1 MSDSAPSSKPP
12 AGDIRVRGARV
23 HNLRGVDV
31 DIPRQ
36 RLTVITGVSGSGKS
50 SLAFDVIHAE
60 SQRRYLE
67 SLSAETR
74 ARVGAWQRPDV
85 DVIDGLPPTISVGQ
99 SARSASLRS
108 TLATTTEILDYLRL
122 LFARCGEAHCP
133 QCDRPLAARS
143 PQEIVEQILALEEGR
158 KVMILAP
165 LVRGKRGTHHEAFE
179 IIAKA
184 GFVRARVNG
193 ELIEASQPPKLA
205 KTKSHTIEAIVD
217 RIVVKAGL
225 QARLRESVELAL
237 KHGDG
242 TVVLSQQTADGWED
256 HAYCSRFACA
266 DCGVSFAELE
276 PRTFSFNSPHG
287 ACLSCRGLGVV
298 VTDETD
304 FDAISAQQSERH
316 ELCPDCHG
324 SRLNPFARGVRF
336 RELTL
341 PELLGKTVS
350 ETAEIIAAWENTIGE
365 PQGASRGSI
374 QQGVNLGAIDAQ
386 NRRLAPCRSDE
397 TGPLSVSSSTALIRI
412 LERTLPAIRQRL
424 VFLIRVGA
432 DYLSLDR
439 PARTLSG
446 GEFQRAR
453 LAACLGSGL
462 VGACYVLDEPTVGL
476 HPKDTA
482 AMIGTLHELRDQGN
496 TVLIV
501 EHDPDVMRS
510 ADYLIDLGP
519 GAGADGGQVIACGS
533 PSDVAN
539 NAQSVTGP
547 FLQCNRRAGGVSPA
561 RLLSGTA
568 LAAGLAVTIDT
579 TRPATSAMPLKDWLT
594 LSDISVHNL
603 RDVSVRIPL
612 GALTAITGVSGSG
625 KTSLVHHALVPQ
637 VRQQIT
643 RSVSEGSP
651 PVTRSVSEGS
661 EPVTRSVSEGSPPV
675 TRSVSE
681 GSKPDQRSTPSLTL
695 RVSEETIG
703 VTRLVEVTQSPL
715 GRTATSNPATYSGVW
730 DDICHLFAQTREA
743 KLRGF
748 RASRFRFNSPAG
760 RCEACRGRGAQRVRL
775 QLLPDVFVTC
785 PTCRGE
791 RFNAATLQVRFHGL
805 TAADVLRLR
814 IDEAAETFANISRVA
829 GVLKTFR
836 EVGLGYLRLG
846 QSATTLSGGEAQ
858 RVKLATELSR
868 ETTAA
873 TLFVLDEPTT
883 GLHPLDVERL
893 IALLRRLVESGH
905 TVVVIEHHLDVIAQ
919 ADWLID
925 LGPDGGSRGGRIVAQ
940 GSPADVA
947 AQGRGHTAQALNR
960 SAASGWHS

>member
-1 MSDSAPSSKPP
+1 MSESAQTPNLS
-12 AGDIRVRGARV
+12 AGQIRVRGARV

-36 RLTVITGVSGSGKS
+36 RLTVITGISGSGKS

-67 SLSAETR
+67 SLSSETR

-133 QCDRPLAARS
+133 KCERPLSARS

-165 LVRGKRGTHHEAFE
+165 LVRGKRGAHREAFE
-179 IIAKA
+179 LIAKA
-184 GFVRARVNG
+184 GFVRARVDG
-193 ELIEASQPPKLA
+193 QLIEASQPPTLA
-205 KTKSHTIEAIVD
+205 KTKPHTIEAIVD

-225 QARLRESVELAL
+225 QSRLRESVELAL

-266 DCGVSFAELE
+266 ECGVSFAELE

-287 ACLSCRGLGVV
+287 ACLSCRGLGVIV
-298 VTDETD
+298 AEEAD
-304 FDAISAQQSERH
+304 FDAVSARQSERQG
-316 ELCPDCHG
+316 LCPDCGG

-336 RELTL
+336 REITL
-341 PELLGKTVS
+341 PELLGKTVCDA
-350 ETAEIIAAWENTIGE
+350 AEVIANW
-365 PQGASRGSI
+365 QGAS
-374 QQGVNLGAIDAQ
+374 D
-386 NRRLAPCRSDE
+386 P
-397 TGPLSVSSSTALIRI
+397 I

-424 VFLIRVGA
+424 DFLIRVGA
-432 DYLSLDR
+432 DYLALDR

-482 AMIGTLHELRDQGN
+482 AMVGTLHALRDQGN

-501 EHDPDVMRS
+501 EHDPDVMQS

-519 GAGADGGQVIACGS
+519 GAGAEGGLIIASGT
-533 PSDVAN
+533 PSEVAN
-539 NAQSVTGP
+539 HPQSVTGP
-547 FLQCNRRAGGVSPA
+547 FLRPHRRAGGVSPLVD
-561 RLLSGTA
+561 RDLDHDGTA
-568 LAAGLAVTIDT
+568 GDTPNGTHIDGNENQAERASVRFDVGFVSEPDASAFRLT
-579 TRPATSAMPLKDWLT
+579 KVSATGFTPPARRQLSDWLT
-594 LSDISVHNL
+594 LSSTSVHNL

-612 GALTAITGVSGSG
+612 RALTAITGVSGSG
-625 KTSLVHHALVPQ
+625 KTSLVHHALVPH
-637 VRQQIT
+637 VRQSLARSINETQEPRPSGSGRLPSNNPLPDGRGSKTT
-643 RSVSEGSP
+643 RSVG
-651 PVTRSVSEGS
+651 
-661 EPVTRSVSEGSPPV
+661 
-675 TRSVSE
+675 
-681 GSKPDQRSTPSLTL
+681 
-695 RVSEETIG
+695 EEAVGIA
-703 VTRLVEVTQSPL
+703 RLVEVTQAPL
-715 GRTATSNPATYSGVW
+715 GRTPTSNPATYSGLW
-730 DDICHLFAQTREA
+730 DEVCHLFAQTRES

-748 RASRFRFNSPAG
+748 RASRFRFNSPSG
-760 RCEACRGRGAQRVRL
+760 RCEACRGRGVQQVQL
-775 QLLPDVFVTC
+775 KLLPDVFVTC
-785 PTCRGE
+785 PACRGE

-805 TAADVLRLR
+805 TAADVLRQR

-829 GVLKTFR
+829 SVLKTFR

-846 QSATTLSGGEAQ
+846 QAATTLSGGEAQ

-868 ETTAA
+868 ESTAS

-883 GLHPLDVERL
+883 GLHPADVERL
-893 IALLRRLVESGH
+893 MALLRRLVDSGH
-905 TVVVIEHHLDVIAQ
+905 TVVVIEHHLDVIAH
-919 ADWLID
+919 AEWMID
-925 LGPDGGSRGGRIVAQ
+925 LGPDGGSRGGCVVAQ
-940 GSPADVA
+940 GLPSDVA
-947 AQGRGHTAQALNR
+947 TKGVGHTAKALSR
-960 SAASGWHS
+960 RCQ

>member
-1 MSDSAPSSKPP
+1 MSADAQSPNLSA
-12 AGDIRVRGARV
+12 GHIRVRGARV

-67 SLSAETR
+67 SLSADTR
-74 ARVGAWQRPDV
+74 ARVGVWQRPDV

-99 SARSASLRS
+99 SAGSGSLRS

-133 QCDRPLAARS
+133 KCGRPLSARS

-165 LVRGKRGTHHEAFE
+165 LVRGKRGAHRDVFEA
-179 IIAKA
+179 IAKA
-184 GFVRARVNG
+184 GFVRVRVDG
-193 ELIEASQPPKLA
+193 ELIEASQPPTLA

-242 TVVLSQQTADGWED
+242 TVILCEQSADGWED
-256 HAYCSRFACA
+256 HAYCSRFACT

-287 ACLSCRGLGVV
+287 ACLSCRGLGVIV
-298 VTDETD
+298 PEESDH
-304 FDAISAQQSERH
+304 DAISARQSERQ
-316 ELCPDCHG
+316 ELCSDCGG

-336 RELTL
+336 QGITL
-341 PELLGKTVS
+341 PELLGRTVS
-350 ETAEIIAAWENTIGE
+350 DAAGIVAEWQSSE
-365 PQGASRGSI
+365 
-374 QQGVNLGAIDAQ
+374 V
-386 NRRLAPCRSDE
+386 
-397 TGPLSVSSSTALIRI
+397 SVSRV
-412 LERTLPAIRQRL
+412 LERTLPSIRGRL
-424 VFLIRVGA
+424 EFLIRVGA
-432 DYLSLDR
+432 DYLTLDR
-439 PARTLSG
+439 PTRTLSG

-482 AMIGTLHELRDQGN
+482 AMITTLHELRDQGN
-496 TVLIV
+496 TVLVV

-510 ADYLIDLGP
+510 ADHLIDLGP
-519 GAGADGGQVIACGS
+519 GAGADGGRVIACGS
-533 PSDVAN
+533 PSDVAD
-539 NAQSVTGP
+539 NAQSVTGR
-547 FLQCNRRAGGVSPA
+547 FLAREGVGSLFPA
-561 RLLSGTA
+561 AEVSRSVQSSGSRQEKDSRSLS
-568 LAAGLAVTIDT
+568 
-579 TRPATSAMPLKDWLT
+579 WLT
-594 LSDISVHNL
+594 LANVSVHNL

-612 GALTAITGVSGSG
+612 RALTAITGVSGSG

-637 VRQQIT
+637 VRSGLA
-643 RSVSEGSP
+643 RRASEGSP
-651 PVTRSVSEGS
+651 LE
-661 EPVTRSVSEGSPPV
+661 
-675 TRSVSE
+675 
-681 GSKPDQRSTPSLTL
+681 QRENHSLAL
-695 RVSEETIG
+695 RAGGETG
-703 VTRLVEVTQSPL
+703 AVARLVEVTQSPL
-715 GRTATSNPATYSGVW
+715 GRTPTSNPATYSGVW
-730 DDICHLFAQTREA
+730 DEVCRLYSQTREA

-748 RASRFRFNSPAG
+748 RASRFKFNSPSG
-760 RCEACRGRGAQRVRL
+760 RCEACRGRGVQRVRL

-791 RFNAATLQVRFHGL
+791 RFNSATLQVRFHGR

-814 IDEAAETFANISRVA
+814 IDEAAELFINVPRIAA
-829 GVLKTFR
+829 VLQTFR

-846 QSATTLSGGEAQ
+846 QSAMTLSGGEAQ

-868 ETTAA
+868 ENSAS

-883 GLHPLDVERL
+883 GLHPADVERL
-893 IALLRRLVESGH
+893 LSLLRRLVNSGH
-905 TVVVIEHHLDVIAQ
+905 TVVVIEHHLEVIAQ
-919 ADWLID
+919 SDWLID
-925 LGPDGGSRGGRIVAQ
+925 LGPDGGSRGGQIVAE

-947 AQGRGHTAQALNR
+947 ARGIGHTAQALSN
-960 SAASGWHS
+960 

>member
-1 MSDSAPSSKPP
+1 MSADAPTPNLSA
-12 AGDIRVRGARV
+12 GCIRVRGARV
-23 HNLRGVDV
+23 HNLQSVDV

-74 ARVGAWQRPDV
+74 ARVGVWQRPDV

-99 SARSASLRS
+99 SAGSGSLRS

-133 QCDRPLAARS
+133 KCSRPLSARS
-143 PQEIVEQILALEEGR
+143 PQEIVEQILALEAGR

-165 LVRGKRGTHHEAFE
+165 LVRGKRGAHLDVFKT
-179 IIAKA
+179 IAKA
-184 GFVRARVNG
+184 GFVRARVDG
-193 ELIEASQPPKLA
+193 EWIEASQPPTLA

-242 TVVLSQQTADGWED
+242 TVILCEQSADDWKD

-287 ACLSCRGLGVV
+287 ACLSCRGLGVIV
-298 VTDETD
+298 PEENDH
-304 FDAISAQQSERH
+304 DAISARQSERQ
-316 ELCPDCHG
+316 ELCLDCGG

-336 RELTL
+336 RGITL

-350 ETAEIIAAWENTIGE
+350 AAADIIVAWQTADD
-365 PQGASRGSI
+365 P
-374 QQGVNLGAIDAQ
+374 D
-386 NRRLAPCRSDE
+386 
-397 TGPLSVSSSTALIRI
+397 IRV
-412 LERTLPAIRQRL
+412 LERTLPAIRGRL
-424 VFLIRVGA
+424 DFLIRVGA
-432 DYLSLDR
+432 DYLTLDR
-439 PARTLSG
+439 PTRTLSG

-482 AMIGTLHELRDQGN
+482 AMIETLHVLRDQGN
-496 TVLIV
+496 TVLVV
-501 EHDPDVMRS
+501 EHDPDVMRN
-510 ADYLIDLGP
+510 ADHLIDLGP
-519 GAGADGGQVIACGS
+519 GAGVDGGRVIACGS
-533 PSDVAN
+533 PGDVAGN
-539 NAQSVTGP
+539 PQSVTGR
-547 FLQCNRRAGGVSPA
+547 FLADIRRAEEVSPPSASAAPRQRLGGLTSSA
-561 RLLSGTA
+561 RRNA
-568 LAAGLAVTIDT
+568 DA
-579 TRPATSAMPLKDWLT
+579 WLT
-594 LSDISVHNL
+594 LANVSVHNL

-612 GALTAITGVSGSG
+612 QALTAITGVSGSG

-637 VRQQIT
+637 VRGGLA
-643 RSVSEGSP
+643 RRVSEGLP
-651 PVTRSVSEGS
+651 LE
-661 EPVTRSVSEGSPPV
+661 
-675 TRSVSE
+675 
-681 GSKPDQRSTPSLTL
+681 QRENHSLTL
-695 RVSEETIG
+695 RAGEDFGTI
-703 VTRLVEVTQSPL
+703 TQLVEVTQSPL
-715 GRTATSNPATYSGVW
+715 GRTPTSNPATYSGLW
-730 DDICHLFAQTREA
+730 DDVCKLFAQTREA

-748 RASRFRFNSPAG
+748 RASRFKFNSPSG
-760 RCEACRGRGAQRVRL
+760 RCEACRGRGVQRVRL

-791 RFNAATLQVRFHGL
+791 RFNSATLQVRFHGR

-814 IDEAAETFANISRVA
+814 INEAAELFANIPRVA
-829 GVLKTFR
+829 AVLKTFR

-868 ETTAA
+868 ESSAT

-883 GLHPLDVERL
+883 GLHPADVERL
-893 IALLRRLVESGH
+893 LSLLRRLVSAGH
-905 TVVVIEHHLDVIAQ
+905 TVVVIEHHLEVIAC

-925 LGPDGGSRGGRIVAQ
+925 LGPDGGSRGGQIVAE
-940 GSPADVA
+940 GSPADVM
-947 AQGRGHTAQALNR
+947 AQGIGHTALALAKR
-960 SAASGWHS
+960 